1 MYFCLMARKTK
12 RIPNL
17 EQVTLTDIGNKG
29 KAVGRH
35 NERVVFVTGGVPG
48 DVVDIQVTK
57 KRRSFLEGKVVN
69 IHEYSPDR
77 VDHKCAY
84 FGVCGGCKWQ
94 NLSYDKQLEYK
105 EKEVR
110 ENLKKIGHVIPETFH
125 PIIGSKKQYLYRN
138 KLEFSFTDNKWLTQA
153 ELESEVQFTE
163 RRGAG
168 FHIPGFWDKVLDI
181 DECHLQPEPSNAIR
195 NFVRD
200 WAIEHDL
207 PFFHA
212 RSQEGWLR
220 TMLIRVSST
229 GEVLVVIQFKTEL
242 ENERVA
248 LLDAMAEKFPE
259 ITSLQYVINTKQ
271 NDTIYDQDIIAYT
284 GKDFIEE
291 AMPKY
296 SGEGELRFK
305 IGPKSFYQTNPDQAY
320 ELYKVAL
327 DMANIQPE
335 ELVFD
340 LYTGT
345 GTIALFMAEKA
356 REVVGIE
363 LIPEAI
369 EDAKLNAKNN
379 GIENATFYAGDM
391 KHVFTEA
398 FVKKHGRPD
407 VLITDPPRDGMHGD
421 VVKLLLDLEVP
432 RMIYVSCNSATQA
445 RDLGLFSEKYDVK
458 QSTAVDMF
466 PQTHHI
472 ENVVELVLKA

>member
-1 MYFCLMARKTK
+1 MGRKTK

-17 EQVTLTDIGNKG
+17 EQVLLTDIGNKG

-48 DVVDIQVTK
+48 DIVDIQVTK

-69 IHEYSPDR
+69 IHEYSIDR
-77 VDHKCAY
+77 VDHQCDY

-110 ENLKKIGHVIPETFH
+110 ENLKKIGHVIPGTFH
-125 PIIGSKKQYLYRN
+125 HIIGSKKQYLYRN

-200 WAIEHDL
+200 WAIERDL

-229 GEVLVVIQFKTEL
+229 GQVLVVIQFKTEL
-242 ENERVA
+242 ENERIA
-248 LLDAMAEKFPE
+248 LMDAMAEKFPE
-259 ITSLQYVINTKQ
+259 ITSLQYVINMKQ
-271 NDTIYDQDIIAYT
+271 NDTIYDQDIIAYK
-284 GKDFIEE
+284 GQDFIEE

-296 SGEGELRFK
+296 SGDGELRFK

-320 ELYKVAL
+320 EL
-327 DMANIQPE
+327 
-335 ELVFD
+335 
-340 LYTGT
+340 
-345 GTIALFMAEKA
+345 
-356 REVVGIE
+356 
-363 LIPEAI
+363 
-369 EDAKLNAKNN
+369 
-379 GIENATFYAGDM
+379 
-391 KHVFTEA
+391 
-398 FVKKHGRPD
+398 
-407 VLITDPPRDGMHGD
+407 
-421 VVKLLLDLEVP
+421 
-432 RMIYVSCNSATQA
+432 
-445 RDLGLFSEKYDVK
+445 
-458 QSTAVDMF
+458 
-466 PQTHHI
+466 
-472 ENVVELVLKA
+472 